1 MIAALV
7 LEDIEK
13 RFGTGDAEVIALN
26 GVSLSVAAGEF
37 VAITGAS
44 GSGKS
49 SLLHVACGLE
59 PASAGRVWIGEGAT
73 HSMSSSERAIL
84 RRTKVGVVLQSLNLV
99 TSLTAVENVM
109 LPLQLQGIRQ
119 KAAQAQAIDALDR
132 VGIEITRPKRDD
144 RYPDEYSGGQRQRIA
159 IARAIVGERTIL
171 MADEPTGAL
180 DSVTSDQIME
190 LLCGLVSEKGLA
202 LLLVTHDPRFASWA
216 DRIVRLRDGRIGEEV
231 RSPINTISETTR

>member
-13 RFGTGDAEVIALN
+13 RFGTGDTEVIALR

-59 PASAGRVWIGEGAT
+59 PASAGRAWIGEVAT
-73 HSMSSSERAIL
+73 HSMNSSERAIL
-84 RRTKVGVVLQSLNLV
+84 RRTRVGVVLQSLNLV

-109 LPLQLQGIRQ
+109 LPLQLQGVRQ
-119 KAAQAQAIDALDR
+119 KVAQAQAIEALDR
-132 VGIEITRPKRDD
+132 VGIAITRTKRDD
-144 RYPDEYSGGQRQRIA
+144 RFPDEYSGGQRQRIA

-190 LLCGLVSEKGLA
+190 LLCGLVSETGLA

-216 DRIVRLRDGRIGEEV
+216 DRIVRLLDGMIGEEV
-231 RSPINTISETTR
+231 RSPINATVETTR